1 MKIHG
6 GHSHAKAAYMLIPF
20 PHRVPNDDLGT
31 ISDWMIDSDT
41 LLRTQAIRRRAE
53 ESERR
58 LADKRISVPK
68 LDWQPTTQNGNCK
81 MGRLFG
87 SETEGADRRRLR
99 IG

>member
-1 MKIHG
+1 
-6 GHSHAKAAYMLIPF
+6 MLIPF

-31 ISDWMIDSDT
+31 TSDWMIDSDT

-68 LDWQPTTQNGNCK
+68 LDWQPTTLKWQ
-81 MGRLFG
+81 L
-87 SETEGADRRRLR
+87 
-99 IG
+99 